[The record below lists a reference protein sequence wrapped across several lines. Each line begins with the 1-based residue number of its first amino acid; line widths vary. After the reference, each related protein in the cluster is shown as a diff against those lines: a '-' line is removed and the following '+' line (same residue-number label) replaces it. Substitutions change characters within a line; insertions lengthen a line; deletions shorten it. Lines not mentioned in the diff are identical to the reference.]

1 MTTLSTSDLT
11 IPISTVQE
19 SLIREQKLHFINA
32 HRQAFEVEPLY
43 PLDIFQ
49 DFITK
54 IDGIDLI
61 EASCK
66 IEADKLQAARFLAF
80 YSQQIERK
88 LPEILTFFRQVENRV
103 DVQIN
108 YDLLKR
114 FLGKSFDLSK
124 IPKITIGVDLRP
136 NIADSS
142 LKIHFRIDDYPEK
155 IETALAL
162 DGNNSVALRWIAL
175 QTVPQIGFDFYLNG
189 RSEIELYC
197 ELRDDQFQQP
207 DIQAF
212 LKQTFPPFVLE
223 PLKVSSA
230 FHIGLSKDNA
240 EPVLYYYLKD
250 KKDLLV
256 YFSINDTAQRVHAF
270 YQNQPVLSKMWVGV
284 AQGELQKTKI
294 ENIRLYYYKK
304 IIINHQNPGKQ

>member
-1 MTTLSTSDLT
+1 MTTIIVNKLAM
-11 IPISTVQE
+11 PISTFQE
-19 SLIREQKLHFINA
+19 SLIQEQKLHFINA
-32 HRQAFEVEPLY
+32 HRQAFDVEPLY

-54 IDGIDLI
+54 IDGIDTM

-80 YSQQIERK
+80 SSQQIERK
-88 LPEILTFFRQVENRV
+88 LAEILTFFHQVENRV

-124 IPKITIGVDLRP
+124 VPRITTGVDLRP

-142 LKIHFRIDDYPEK
+142 LKIHLRLDDHPENLKK
-155 IETALAL
+155 IEAALTL
-162 DGNNSVALRWIAL
+162 DGNNSVAQHWIAL
-175 QTVPQIGFDFYLNG
+175 QTVHLIGFDFYLNG

-197 ELRDDQFQQP
+197 ELTEEQFQQP
-207 DIQAF
+207 DIQSF
-212 LKQTFPPFVLE
+212 LKQTFPSFVLE
-223 PLKVSSA
+223 PLNASSA
-230 FHIGLSKDNA
+230 FYTGLSKDNA
-240 EPVLYYYLKD
+240 NPVLYYNLKD
-250 KKDLLV
+250 KKDLLS

-270 YQNQPVLSKMWVGV
+270 YQNQPVISHMWVGV
-284 AQGELQKTKI
+284 AQGELQKTRI
-294 ENIRLYYYKK
+294 ENIRLYYYKSFK
-304 IIINHQNPGKQ
+304 SD